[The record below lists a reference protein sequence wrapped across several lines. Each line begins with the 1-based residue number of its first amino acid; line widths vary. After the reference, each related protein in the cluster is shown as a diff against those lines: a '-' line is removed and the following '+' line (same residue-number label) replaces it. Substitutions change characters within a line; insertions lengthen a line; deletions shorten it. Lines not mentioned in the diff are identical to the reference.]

1 MTFKLTR
8 NDIIALELRKNMDI
22 DNALRLDFG
31 PELILLCTRK
41 FEKKN
46 YEIVSKDCKTPLD
59 TANLEHALPIC
70 KPNQDAVT
78 FLRSRTILQRN
89 FFACR

>member
-1 MTFKLTR
+1 
-8 NDIIALELRKNMDI
+8 MDI

-41 FEKKN
+41 FEKKTMKLFQRT
-46 YEIVSKDCKTPLD
+46 VKTPLD
-59 TANLEHALPIC
+59 TANLEHALTIC